1 MPELIPA
8 PVQIP
13 VPGGKIIE
21 EYAGHVATGDD
32 RVSIAHMVAPAG
44 WTEPE
49 QTPEFDEFTVVLEG
63 SLTVDSEHG
72 PTLVKAGQAIVARG
86 GEWVRYHTDDGAR
99 NSGSEREHGSPPA
112 ASRDPIGSAVRRRN
126 RGSSGSS

>member
-1 MPELIPA
+1 MPDLVPA

-21 EYAGHVATGDD
+21 EYAGHAATGDD

-44 WTEPE
+44 WGEPE

-63 SLTVDSEHG
+63 TLIVDSEHG
-72 PTLVKAGQAIVARG
+72 PTLVNAGQAIVARG

-99 NSGSEREHGSPPA
+99 YMSVCVPA
-112 ASRDPIGSAVRRRN
+112 FTPDTVHRADEDHNVYDPE
-126 RGSSGSS
+126 